1 MSLKSLECLV
11 KCSKHDSLIEH
22 SSGNH
27 VIFSKIFEKPLKF
40 GFEILEIL
48 EN

>member
-1 MSLKSLECLV
+1 M
-11 KCSKHDSLIEH
+11 KCSSNESLIEH
-22 SSGNH
+22 SSRNL